1 MKKRLL
7 AVFAVILG
15 MTGCQSDV
23 ETVQSDTE
31 QTTQETQ
38 QTTQETQQTTTEEQ
52 TESTFEDVEA
62 SETEASSESLDNAA
76 ETITIAGQEISVD
89 ETSVSIL
96 ITDDSEPVTDISELS
111 KLKNL
116 KSILVNYITEG
127 GYNRRIDGL
136 KALEGSETIEEIDIL
151 TGFVDEEDIHI
162 FKTMPN
168 LKSLSLY
175 RVYDD
180 FEFNIPSLK
189 SLYLLGTYDLSRIE
203 HLTGLESLTLEYNN
217 GDDLSPISKL
227 KNLKSLG
234 IIECFF
240 EDYSSILEL
249 ENLDSLWISS
259 EPMTREM
266 YDKIC
271 EKFPDCKITIIN
283 SFID

>member
-1 MKKRLL
+1 MKKRFL
-7 AVFAVILG
+7 AVLAVVLG
-15 MTGCQSDV
+15 MTGCQGDV
-23 ETVQSDTE
+23 ETVQSYTE
-31 QTTQETQ
+31 QTTTAELT
-38 QTTQETQQTTTEEQ
+38 EQ
-52 TESTFEDVEA
+52 TYKEVEA
-62 SETEASSESLDNAA
+62 SETETSSESLDNAA
-76 ETITIAGQEISVD
+76 ETITIAGQEFSVD

-116 KSILVNYITEG
+116 KSIYVNYITDG

-136 KALEGSETIEEIDIL
+136 KALEGSETIEEIDIR
-151 TGFVDEEDIHI
+151 TGFVDKEDIHI
-162 FKTMPN
+162 IETMPN
-168 LKSLSLY
+168 LESLSLY
-175 RVYDD
+175 SVYDD

-189 SLYLLGTYDLSRIE
+189 YLYLLGTYDLSRIE
-203 HLTGLESLTLEYNN
+203 HLTGLESLTLVYNN

-227 KNLKSLG
+227 KNLKGLE

-249 ENLDSLWISS
+249 ENLDRLWISS
-259 EPMTREM
+259 RPMTREM

-271 EKFPDCKITIIN
+271 EKFPDCEITIIN